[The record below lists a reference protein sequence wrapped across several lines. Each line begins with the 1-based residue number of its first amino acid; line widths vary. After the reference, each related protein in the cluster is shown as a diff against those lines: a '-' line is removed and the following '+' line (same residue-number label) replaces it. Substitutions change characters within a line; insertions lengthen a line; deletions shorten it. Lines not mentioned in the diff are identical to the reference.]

1 MKLMRLPMLMTAML
15 PLLASAAAPAA
26 AGSQPAYKVVA
37 YYLPS
42 QRQYSAADI
51 DPGKITHL
59 NYAFAVIKDGEVAAD
74 QAISAEQGP
83 RDFVV
88 LRALKQ
94 RNPALKTLISV
105 GGWAGSKDF
114 SNVALTPQA
123 RRKFAASAL
132 DFIRKNGFDGVDID
146 WEFPVAGGDAGN
158 AMRPEDKQ
166 NYTLLLQALRE
177 QLDSAGRQE
186 HRSYLLTAA
195 VGNNQAFFQNTEMAK
210 VAAILD
216 WVNIMTYDFSGT
228 WNKFAG
234 HVAPLYN
241 DPALARP
248 EANPK
253 FNVSSTVEMA
263 LQDGIPAAK
272 LVLGMP
278 FYGYSWKKCGA
289 LQHGQHQ
296 DCDGKGRGST
306 EEGELDYSD
315 IAATLVNRNG
325 FTRYWNDAA
334 KVPYLFN
341 PDTGEFVSYDDPES
355 LDYKISYLKQ
365 MGLGGA
371 MFWQLSADRNA
382 ALLDKVAADLLPPK

>member
-1 MKLMRLPMLMTAML
+1 MKLMRLSMLMTAML
-15 PLLASAAAPAA
+15 PLLAGAAEA
-26 AGSQPAYKVVA
+26 AGVTAQPAYKVVA

-51 DPGKITHL
+51 DPAKITHL

-158 AMRPEDKQ
+158 IMRPEDKQ
-166 NYTLLLQALRE
+166 NYTLLLQALRDK
-177 QLDSAGRQE
+177 LDSAGRQE

-195 VGNNQAFFQNTEMAK
+195 VGNNQAFFQNTDMAK

-248 EANPK
+248 DANPK

-289 LQHGQHQ
+289 SLHGQHQ

-306 EEGELDYSD
+306 EPGELDYSD
-315 IAATLVNRNG
+315 IAATLVNSNG

-341 PDTGEFVSYDDPES
+341 PDTGEFVSYDDSES
-355 LDYKISYLKQ
+355 LGYKINYLKQ

-382 ALLDKVAADLLPPK
+382 VLLDKVAADLLPPK

>member
-1 MKLMRLPMLMTAML
+1 MKLMRLSMSMAAML
-15 PLLASAAAPAA
+15 PLLASAAA
-26 AGSQPAYKVVA
+26 GSLPAYKVVA

-42 QRQYSAADI
+42 QRPYSVADI

-132 DFIRKNGFDGVDID
+132 AFIRKNGFDGVDID

-158 AMRPEDKQ
+158 AMRAEDKQ
-166 NYTLLLQALRE
+166 NYTLLLQALRDK
-177 QLDSAGRQE
+177 LDSAGRQE

-210 VAAILD
+210 VAGILD

-248 EANPK
+248 EANPR

-289 LQHGQHQ
+289 GLHGQHQ

-355 LDYKISYLKQ
+355 LEYKISYLKQ

-382 ALLDKVAADLLPPK
+382 VLLDKVAAGLLPPK